1 MNLRK
6 RIIFELERLRRKNL
20 QQLHPLQQLFW
31 ESTLRCNVHCLHCGS
46 DCSSSE
52 TTPDMPAEDF
62 LRVIDQSITPHVD
75 PHKVLII
82 ISGGEPLMRKDL
94 AQVGAALK
102 QRGYPWGMVTNGLAL
117 TEKRFKELLA
127 AGLRSIAIS
136 FDGLELDHNWLRQHP
151 LAFEGATR
159 AIKLAAQFG
168 VQEFR
173 SLEVLISTEGLERVS
188 ANANGQENT
197 TEQAQSAAEPL
208 NSSSAA
214 SAPLNSS
221 SAASEPLNLGTSEP
235 LNSSS
240 ATSEPLNRGEASPEQ
255 RSALVWDVVTC
266 VNQRTINQLDE
277 IQQYLWSIGVRNW
290 RLITIDPMGRA
301 AENPE
306 LILTHEQHRQ
316 VLEYIK
322 EKRKEGLH
330 ISYSCEGFM
339 PEYEMEIRDHL
350 FHCAAGISIASILV
364 DGSISACTSVRG
376 KYYQGNIYKDDFWE
390 VWENGFKDYRN
401 RKWMKKLEP
410 CNDCKLWRYCEGGGM
425 HLRREDG
432 ALMLCHHNK
441 LQGE

>member
-52 TTPDMPAEDF
+52 ITPDMPAEDF
-62 LRVIDQSITPHVD
+62 LRVIDQSVTPHVD

-117 TEKRFKELLA
+117 TEKRFKELMA
-127 AGLRSIAIS
+127 SGLRSMAIS
-136 FDGLELDHNWLRQHP
+136 FDGMQDNHNWMRQHP

-159 AIKLAAQFG
+159 AIKLAAAMP
-168 VQEFR
+168 
-173 SLEVLISTEGLERVS
+173 S
-188 ANANGQENT
+188 
-197 TEQAQSAAEPL
+197 
-208 NSSSAA
+208 
-214 SAPLNSS
+214 
-221 SAASEPLNLGTSEP
+221 
-235 LNSSS
+235 
-240 ATSEPLNRGEASPEQ
+240 
-255 RSALVWDVVTC
+255 LVWDVVTC
-266 VNQRTINQLDE
+266 VNQRTILQLDE
-277 IQQYLWSIGVRNW
+277 MREYLWSIGVRHW

-306 LILTHEQHRQ
+306 LLLSPEQHRY
-316 VLEYIK
+316 LLDYIRDR
-322 EKRKEGLH
+322 RKEGLH

-339 PEYEMEIRDHL
+339 PDYEMEIRDHI
-350 FHCAAGISIASILV
+350 FHCAAGVSVASILI
-364 DGSISACTSVRG
+364 DGSISACTSIRG
-376 KYYQGNIYKDDFWE
+376 KYYQGNIYTDDFWQ
-390 VWENGFKDYRN
+390 VWENGFADYRN
-401 RKWMKKLEP
+401 RQWMKQKEP
-410 CNDCKLWRYCEGGGM
+410 CKDCQLFRYCEGGGM

-432 ALMLCHHNK
+432 SLMLCHQDK
-441 LQGE
+441 ITTFD

>member
-52 TTPDMPAEDF
+52 VTPDMPAEDF

-94 AQVGAALK
+94 AEVGAALK

-117 TEKRFKELLA
+117 TEKRFKELMA
-127 AGLRSIAIS
+127 SGLRSMAIS
-136 FDGLELDHNWLRQHP
+136 FDGMQDNHNWLRQHP
-151 LAFEGATR
+151 LAFDGATR
-159 AIKLAAQFG
+159 AIKLAAAMP
-168 VQEFR
+168 
-173 SLEVLISTEGLERVS
+173 S
-188 ANANGQENT
+188 
-197 TEQAQSAAEPL
+197 
-208 NSSSAA
+208 
-214 SAPLNSS
+214 
-221 SAASEPLNLGTSEP
+221 
-235 LNSSS
+235 
-240 ATSEPLNRGEASPEQ
+240 
-255 RSALVWDVVTC
+255 LVWDVVTC
-266 VNQRTINQLDE
+266 VNQRTIHQLDE
-277 IQQYLWSIGVRNW
+277 MREYLWSIGVRNW

-306 LILTHEQHRQ
+306 LLLSPEEHRY
-316 VLEYIK
+316 LLDYIRDR
-322 EKRKEGLH
+322 RKEGLH

-339 PEYEMEIRDHL
+339 PDYEMEIRDHI
-350 FHCAAGISIASILV
+350 FHCAAGVSVASILI
-364 DGSISACTSVRG
+364 DGSISACTSIRG

-390 VWENGFKDYRN
+390 VWEHGFKDYRN
-401 RKWMKKLEP
+401 RQWMKQKEP
-410 CNDCKLWRYCEGGGM
+410 CKDCQLFRYCEGGGM

-432 ALMLCHHNK
+432 SLMLCHQNK
-441 LQGE
+441 ITTFD

>member
-1 MNLRK
+1 MKLRK

-52 TTPDMPAEDF
+52 VTPDMPAEDF

-117 TEKRFKELLA
+117 TEKRFRELMA
-127 AGLRSIAIS
+127 AGLRSMAIS

-159 AIKLAAQFG
+159 AIKLAAATP
-168 VQEFR
+168 
-173 SLEVLISTEGLERVS
+173 SLT
-188 ANANGQENT
+188 
-197 TEQAQSAAEPL
+197 
-208 NSSSAA
+208 
-214 SAPLNSS
+214 
-221 SAASEPLNLGTSEP
+221 
-235 LNSSS
+235 
-240 ATSEPLNRGEASPEQ
+240 
-255 RSALVWDVVTC
+255 WDVVTC

-277 IQQYLWSIGVRNW
+277 MQEYLWSIGVRNW

-301 AENPE
+301 AHNPE
-306 LILTHEQHRQ
+306 LLLNAEQMRYL
-316 VLEYIK
+316 LEYIR
-322 EKRKEGLH
+322 EKRKQGLH

-339 PEYEMEIRDHL
+339 PEYEMDIRDHL
-350 FHCAAGISIASILV
+350 FHCAAGVSIASILI

-390 VWENGFKDYRN
+390 VWENGFQDYRD
-401 RKWMKKLEP
+401 RKWMKQLEP
-410 CNDCKLWRYCEGGGM
+410 CSDCKLFRYCEGGGM

-432 ALMLCHHNK
+432 ELMLCHHNK
-441 LQGE
+441 LQEGCAKVAQR